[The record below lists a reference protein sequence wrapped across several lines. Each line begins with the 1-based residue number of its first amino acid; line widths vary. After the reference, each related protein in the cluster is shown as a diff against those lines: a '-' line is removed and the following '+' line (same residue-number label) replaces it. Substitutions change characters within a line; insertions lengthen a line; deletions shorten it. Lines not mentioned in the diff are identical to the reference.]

1 MSMLLLKYPQK
12 KEEKK
17 GERKEKENR
26 YDTLL
31 MRTSVVNNFLFAH
44 QTDILE
50 DETKAAELRRNS
62 KSLLQGIHLNK
73 HLPWIPDFLESLPHS
88 ISRPMMPPGLIDLLH
103 LFDVSRSVPW
113 TYFRR

>member
-1 MSMLLLKYPQK
+1 MKI
-12 KEEKK
+12 
-17 GERKEKENR
+17 
-26 YDTLL
+26 
-31 MRTSVVNNFLFAH
+31 SVVTNFLFAH

-62 KSLLQGIHLNK
+62 KSLLRGIHLNK

-103 LFDVSRSVPW
+103 LFDVSRGVPW
-113 TYFRR
+113 AYFRR